1 MIFNPAGSA
10 TEVYGEEECVRFMIS
25 FSMMEWNAKA
35 PVQWDWEN
43 LDIFNAKSTEI
54 PKKLQSDWE
63 IEGEGGI
70 DTGSFY
76 SSGCGAG
83 SGGSGSDLGH
93 AYSSKSSKSASIDSS
108 SKVGIKTSNFTF
120 EAFQDFSQDFNK
132 KRDLERAEPTG
143 SSPNLEASIG
153 SGEPLIGLKLG
164 KRTYFEDVSAGANA
178 KGSVFSVIP
187 ISSDTT
193 AKRSRLSC
201 QNAHVSRCQVEGCN
215 LDLSTAKD
223 YHRKHRVCES
233 HTKCPKVIVGG
244 LERRF
249 CQQCSRFHSLSE
261 FDEKKRSCRR
271 RLSDHNARRRKPQ
284 PEGIQSNSARLS
296 SFYGGKQQMSLVL
309 SSVPIVHTRP
319 AVNPSWEGTCSKF
332 TQTKGL
338 VRPGNTGGIDRQLH
352 LPGSELQNGIS
363 TLCHDSSRLL
373 HSKGAIAEVLN
384 QGLGDSMISSN
395 LDTSQDLRR
404 ALSLLSTNS
413 WGSCETQPIPSDHP
427 MHVNQT
433 SMPQSIM
440 HAVSQGMLH
449 STSEHW
455 RTELP
460 STDSRVHILPSQGDG
475 NTHFQEFKLFKAPYE
490 SGFSSG
496 QLN

>member
-1 MIFNPAGSA
+1 MDAVVLTGLEESGVRVRVVNFIQGGREMAFLLESVQEEDLGRNIIGS
-10 TEVYGEEECVRFMIS
+10 TWSTWGRKDNRYPSLKGDKEFPFCGM
-25 FSMMEWNAKA
+25 
-35 PVQWDWEN
+35 WDWEN

-164 KRTYFEDVSAGANA
+164 KRTYFEDVSAGGNA

-384 QGLGDSMISSN
+384 Q
-395 LDTSQDLRR
+395 
-404 ALSLLSTNS
+404 
-413 WGSCETQPIPSDHP
+413 
-427 MHVNQT
+427 
-433 SMPQSIM
+433 
-440 HAVSQGMLH
+440 VSQGMLH

-496 QLN
+496 YSEYRELRYPIPRSNARVMKQT